1 MKKVTIGSGLTEHSV
16 VTYTYQEWTE
26 LDRIVLNKALTTFPE
41 YLGELRDWATRILT
55 NAVHPAEDKL
65 IRVANNGQWTY
76 ASDVSKFE
84 HGGPAKLIR
93 GLDYAQRGEELM
105 SCAPFSRTTSSAL
118 ARTTR
123 DRPASTRTTSM
134 WRPSTGCMHRLSS
147 WPSCTAGAAAS
158 PPPTT
163 GMTEKNRAMLRQF
176 EDDGRIDL
184 LLAQGERALA
194 AFTRLSGPRVPDALT
209 LQSAFAMELLLAA
222 PVRP

>member
-147 WPSCTAGAAAS
+147 WPSCTAGAATLTPHDWHDREEPRHAAAVRGRRAHR
-158 PPPTT
+158 PPL
-163 GMTEKNRAMLRQF
+163 G
-176 EDDGRIDL
+176 
-184 LLAQGERALA
+184 
-194 AFTRLSGPRVPDALT
+194 SG
-209 LQSAFAMELLLAA
+209 
-222 PVRP
+222 